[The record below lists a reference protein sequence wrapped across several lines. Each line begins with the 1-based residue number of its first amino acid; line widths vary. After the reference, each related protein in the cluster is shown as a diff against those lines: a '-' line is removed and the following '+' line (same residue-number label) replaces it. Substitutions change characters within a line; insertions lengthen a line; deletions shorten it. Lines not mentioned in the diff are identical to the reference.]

1 MRLPS
6 PPVRNFKRETGF
18 VEKELM
24 PKSEKVT
31 QEPETWRRAFRSHRR
46 IRSSRRGDTRVPGNR
61 TDCLLGGFSAESG
74 KAGTLGGSRKTPTP
88 GGALGHCCSLAEDG
102 GGLEVDPESNSRQHD
117 LGL

>member
-1 MRLPS
+1 M
-6 PPVRNFKRETGF
+6 
-18 VEKELM
+18 
-24 PKSEKVT
+24 
-31 QEPETWRRAFRSHRR
+31 
-46 IRSSRRGDTRVPGNR
+46 PGNR

-117 LGL
+117 LGLQLKSFGEGARGLRRPP